1 MEVGSFYI
9 FRMDIVENDFNVVQ
23 DNTSYLTVSEVKEDV
38 YDSSLTVIA
47 EEFNYME
54 IFGND

>member
-1 MEVGSFYI
+1 MLD
-9 FRMDIVENDFNVVQ
+9 MVENDFNVVQ
-23 DNTSYLTVSEVKEDV
+23 NNNSLLTIEEVTEDV
-38 YDSSLTVIA
+38 YDSSLTLLA

>member
-1 MEVGSFYI
+1 ML
-9 FRMDIVENDFNVVQ
+9 DIVENDFNVVK
-23 DNTSYLTVSEVKEDV
+23 DNTSYLTVSEVTEDV
-38 YDSSLTVIA
+38 YDSSLTLLA

>member
-1 MEVGSFYI
+1 ME
-9 FRMDIVENDFNVVQ
+9 IVENDFSVVK
-23 DNTSYLTVSEVKEDV
+23 DTTSYMTVEEVGADV
-38 YDSSLTVIA
+38 YDSSLSVMV